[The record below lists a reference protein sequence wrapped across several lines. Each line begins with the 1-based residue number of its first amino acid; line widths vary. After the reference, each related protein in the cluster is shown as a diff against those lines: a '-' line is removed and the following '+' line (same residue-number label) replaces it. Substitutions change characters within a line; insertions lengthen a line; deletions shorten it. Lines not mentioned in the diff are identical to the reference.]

1 MSSVNEWIVREY
13 FESLGFLVRQPRK
26 YQVAARARMTP
37 QEEVDLLVINPL
49 PGEGPEP
56 ELGVWGEDQLRRIH
70 RAVVGVRGWHT
81 ERFSPAVWYH
91 QQNGEIIC
99 RAVTV
104 AWQLADGP
112 AGAGG
117 FCCIPGTHKANL
129 PLPEKWCDLSKG
141 IPPSVKRVP
150 ARPGDAIIFT
160 EALTHRTIPWTTNAV
175 RRTVFYKFYPH
186 GTSWGGNYF
195 HPEEFCNYKDI
206 DKRKMAILEPPNARY
221 ASRPTRPNHPTPNN
235 EDLDELAKNP
245 R

>member
-1 MSSVNEWIVREY
+1 LEDLIGNPERPVDGDLSLPTFRIDHINVHTHVKKGFPGGALHGGWKNTGGTQFFRYHDGRFFNGLIAVAFELYDTYVN
-13 FESLGFLVRQPRK
+13 
-26 YQVAARARMTP
+26 
-37 QEEVDLLVINPL
+37 D
-49 PGEGPEP
+49 
-56 ELGVWGEDQLRRIH
+56 
-70 RAVVGVRGWHT
+70 
-81 ERFSPAVWYH
+81 
-91 QQNGEIIC
+91 
-99 RAVTV
+99 
-104 AWQLADGP
+104 
-112 AGAGG
+112 GG

-160 EALTHRTIPWTTNAV
+160 EALTHGTLPWTTNAV
-175 RRTVFYKFYPH
+175 RKTLFYKFSPH